1 MLNVIIGRPEGEVY
15 ETARYF
21 DALFEEEW
29 MNHDIIKDIIKDIDK
44 SEMVSSRLIQNDTYG
59 SFFPKDLS
67 DGTKTLILMLNF
79 PDMIFNGS
87 QCGDNCC
94 KWMIK
99 VGELVSPIIA
109 VHHIHKFSKDAEFEI
124 RILNDNSIVRNSEEY
139 FEKFLEV
146 SMIINKVN
154 FPRIGYKDT
163 LGAEL
168 KERNSK
174 PAPTR
179 DKIIQWED

>member
-1 MLNVIIGRPEGEVY
+1 MVNKMLNVIIGRPEGELY

-59 SFFPKDLS
+59 SFSPKDLS
-67 DGTKTLILMLNF
+67 GGTKTLILMLNF

-94 KWMIK
+94 EWMIK
-99 VGELVSPIIA
+99 VGELVSPTIA
-109 VHHIHKFSKDAEFEI
+109 VHHRHNFPENKEFEI
-124 RILNDNSIVRNSEEY
+124 RILNDNSIVRNDDEY
-139 FEKFLEV
+139 FKKFIEV
-146 SMIINKVN
+146 EYSKKQGK
-154 FPRIGYKDT
+154 FPK
-163 LGAEL
+163 
-168 KERNSK
+168 N
-174 PAPTR
+174 
-179 DKIIQWED
+179 WE